1 LASLQEMSLP
11 NFPLLSEK
19 ETSKLLAKARK
30 GDRKARENLVN
41 SNFRLVFNIVKRFEG
56 RGYEQDDLFQV
67 GAIGLIKAIDHF
79 DPGYGVKFSTYAVP
93 LIIGEIRRFLRDD
106 NPVKVTR
113 ALKERGILVKRVRE
127 NLIGVL
133 GREPTVTEIAEA
145 MQCGK
150 DEVITALE
158 AAQPIISLFEAVSQ
172 SQNDSEPL
180 CIIDSLKNED
190 GQEAWFE
197 QIALRQAFTNLSSRE
212 RQIIWLRFFQDK
224 TQAEIGALLGLSQ
237 VQVSRLERQTVSRLR
252 EHLET

>member
-1 LASLQEMSLP
+1 MASLQEMNLP
-11 NFPLLSEK
+11 NYPLLSEK
-19 ETSKLLAKARK
+19 ETSKLLAKTRQ
-30 GDRKARENLVN
+30 GDPKAREKLVN

-56 RGYEQDDLFQV
+56 RGYDQDDLFQV
-67 GAIGLIKAIDHF
+67 GAIGLIKAIDNF
-79 DPGYGVKFSTYAVP
+79 DQGYGVKFSTYAVP

-113 ALKERGILVKRVRE
+113 ALKEKGILVKRVRE
-127 NLIGVL
+127 RLIGAL
-133 GREPTVTEIAEA
+133 GREPTVMEIAEA

-158 AAQPIISLFEAVSQ
+158 AAQPIISLFETV

-180 CIIDSLKNED
+180 CLIDSLKSED
-190 GQEAWFE
+190 GQDTWFE
-197 QIALRQAFTNLSSRE
+197 QIALRQAFIGLSPRE
-212 RQIIWLRFFQDK
+212 RKIIWLRFFQDK

-237 VQVSRLERQTVSRLR
+237 VQVSRLERQAVNRLR

>member
-1 LASLQEMSLP
+1 MASLQEMSLP

-30 GDRKARENLVN
+30 GDRKAREKLVN

-113 ALKERGILVKRVRE
+113 ALKEKGILVKRARE
-127 NLIGVL
+127 RLIGIL
-133 GREPTVTEIAEA
+133 GRV
-145 MQCGK
+145 Q
-150 DEVITALE
+150 
-158 AAQPIISLFEAVSQ
+158 
-172 SQNDSEPL
+172 
-180 CIIDSLKNED
+180 
-190 GQEAWFE
+190 
-197 QIALRQAFTNLSSRE
+197 LSHR
-212 RQIIWLRFFQDK
+212 
-224 TQAEIGALLGLSQ
+224 
-237 VQVSRLERQTVSRLR
+237 
-252 EHLET
+252 

>member
-1 LASLQEMSLP
+1 MASLQEMSLP

-19 ETSKLLAKARK
+19 ETFKLLAKARK
-30 GDRKARENLVN
+30 GDRKAREKLIN
-41 SNFRLVFNIVKRFEG
+41 SNFRLVYNIVKRFEG
-56 RGYEQDDLFQV
+56 RGYDQDDLFQV

-113 ALKERGILVKRVRE
+113 ALKERGILVKRARE
-127 NLIGVL
+127 NLIGAL
-133 GREPTVTEIAEA
+133 GREPTVAELAEA
-145 MQCGK
+145 MGCGK

-158 AAQPIISLFEAVSQ
+158 AAQPIISLFETVSQ
-172 SQNDSEPL
+172 TQSDSEPL

-190 GQEAWFE
+190 GQESWFE
-197 QIALRQAFTNLSSRE
+197 EIALRQAFTNLSPRE
-212 RQIIWLRFFQDK
+212 QQIIWLRFFQDK

-237 VQVSRLERQTVSRLR
+237 VQVSRLERQAVSRLR
-252 EHLET
+252 EHFDE

>member
-1 LASLQEMSLP
+1 MASLQEMSLP
-11 NFPLLSEK
+11 SFPLLSDK
-19 ETSKLLAKARK
+19 ETFKLLAKARK
-30 GDRKARENLVN
+30 GDHRAREKLVN

-56 RGYEQDDLFQV
+56 RGHEQEDLFQI
-67 GAIGLIKAIDHF
+67 GIIGLIKAIDNF
-79 DPGYGVKFSTYAVP
+79 DPGFGVKFSTYAVP

-113 ALKERGILVKRVRE
+113 ALKEKGILVKRMRE
-127 NLIGVL
+127 KLIGAL
-133 GREPTVTEIAEA
+133 GREPTATEIAEA
-145 MQCGK
+145 MQCSK

-158 AAQPIISLFEAVSQ
+158 AAQPIISLFETVAQ
-172 SQNDSEPL
+172 KDNEAL

-224 TQAEIGALLGLSQ
+224 TQAEIGGLLGLSQ
-237 VQVSRLERQTVSRLR
+237 VQVSRIERQAVSRLR
-252 EHLET
+252 EHLQS